1 MTEAVAVEATNVT
14 ESRDDKRTYGIGTI
28 YLVAETGRYRF
39 RVRRDGTDKSLFFDS
54 YDEAVSTRQAFIEL
68 DRGEV
73 GGITLR
79 QWGEIW
85 FSEYDFSD
93 SILHTWRSVV
103 CGAAFIDAPV
113 RTLDSGEIAGWASD
127 LLERPATRS
136 VLRDGKRTL
145 EVLDHPI
152 SRSYAKQ
159 GLSILRSALNAAK
172 NRKPQL
178 IKSNPAADVE
188 VPKPKVG
195 GKIRTKRAKRSTKLD
210 YLVQDD
216 CAKIFYCA
224 HCEAA
229 TGVPRTN
236 LEQLVAC
243 PHAPFMYRT
252 ALSVSVMQGLR
263 QGEIASQRW
272 ERITWSGASDW
283 TGCYWLVETSWDG
296 DTKNGQ
302 DRVQALIPMAARLL
316 DRWRQLKSSPTAG
329 LLFATGD
336 ATPKRQLGPAAL
348 FVAAHPHLTNRDLL
362 RAAHHQSVPIT
373 LRQIE
378 VLRSEARKR
387 ADRKRS
393 QADRM
398 FAKGYDFGW
407 ADSPFRDADGVL
419 QVKPGWVTKLELSNR
434 TRFHDHRDT
443 AATHL
448 LSGSWGPAWDIK
460 MVSEFLG
467 HSDVKVTQ
475 DRYAHITNDAKLRAA
490 AQIDPS
496 RSNIGQTLATSSRMS
511 ARLSA
516 GYHSAP
522 EAGLEPAATRLTVNS
537 IQSDSAQLGQNV
549 ANVWPLRA
557 AEVQDLAKRVLSAAT
572 SGTPMKSAALALA
585 GAVLEATDDADETE
599 AA

>member
-1 MTEAVAVEATNVT
+1 MTEVVTVTATNAT

-28 YLVAETGRYRF
+28 YFVAETGRWRF
-39 RVRRDGTDKSLFFDS
+39 RVRRHGEDRSLFFES

-103 CGAAFIDAPV
+103 CGAAFIDAPL

-145 EVLDHPI
+145 EILDHPI

-172 NRKPQL
+172 NRKPQI
-178 IKSNPAADVE
+178 IKTNPAADVE
-188 VPKPKVG
+188 VPKAKVG
-195 GKIRTKRAKRSTKLD
+195 GKIRTKRAKRTSKLD
-210 YLVQDD
+210 YLEQGD
-216 CAKIFYCA
+216 CSRIFYCE

-243 PHAPFMYRT
+243 PHCPFMYRT
-252 ALSVSVMQGLR
+252 ALSCSIVQGLR

-272 ERITWSGASDW
+272 ERIMWSGASDW
-283 TGCYWLVETSWDG
+283 TGCFWLVETSWND
-296 DTKNGQ
+296 DCKNGQ
-302 DRVQALIPMAARLL
+302 DRTQALIPMAARLL
-316 DRWRQLKSSPTAG
+316 ARWRQLKGSPSAG
-329 LLFATGD
+329 LLFSAGD
-336 ATPKRQLGPAAL
+336 AAPKRALGPAAL
-348 FVAAHPHLTNRDLL
+348 FVAAHPHLANRDLL
-362 RAAHHQSVPIT
+362 RAAQHASVPIT

-393 QADRM
+393 QADKM
-398 FAKGYDFGW
+398 FARGYDFGW
-407 ADSPFRDADGVL
+407 ADTPFRDADGVL
-419 QVKPGWVTKLELSNR
+419 QVKPGWVSKLELSNR

-475 DRYAHITNDAKLRAA
+475 DRYAHLTNDAKLRAA
-490 AQIDPS
+490 AQINPGAPK
-496 RSNIGQTLATSSRMS
+496 IGQTLANSSRNPTD
-511 ARLSA
+511 LSA
-516 GYHSAP
+516 CYHSAP
-522 EAGLEPAATRLTVNS
+522 EVGLEPTTTRLTVNS
-537 IQSDSAQLGQNV
+537 IQSDSAHLGQNV
-549 ANVWPLRA
+549 ANVWPLQNPA
-557 AEVQDLAKRVLSAAT
+557 VHKLAKQVLEAAM
-572 SGTPMKSAALALA
+572 GGAPVKAAALALA
-585 GAVLEATDDADETE
+585 GAVLEATDADETE